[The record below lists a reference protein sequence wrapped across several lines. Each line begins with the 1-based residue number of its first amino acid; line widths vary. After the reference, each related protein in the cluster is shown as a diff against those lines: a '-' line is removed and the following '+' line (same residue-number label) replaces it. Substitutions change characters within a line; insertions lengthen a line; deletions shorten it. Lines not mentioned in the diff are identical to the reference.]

1 VNTEAHANGREPVL
15 ELRALSKSF
24 GGLRAVRDVTLK
36 IMPGDRKA
44 IIGPNG
50 AGKTTLF
57 NLITGIFPATSG
69 QVVLFGQDVTR
80 WPSHRR
86 TALGMARTFQITSL
100 FPKLTVLDNVLLAI
114 QGLRRSKFVMWRF
127 LSSYRDFYD
136 RAHGLL
142 ERARFLDR
150 KDTEVRYLSH
160 GEQRQ
165 LEIILGLASDPKI
178 LLLDEPAAG
187 LSSGESSEMIRF
199 LAHLDRNLAIL
210 LIEHDM
216 DVVFDVAEHISVLHF
231 GEILEAGAALLGRN
245 GVGKTTLVNSIVGFN
260 RPRRGKVLFKGTD
273 ITEVSSFETVRSG
286 MGLVPQGRRVFP
298 TLSVEENLMVAER
311 SVDRRGWNME
321 RVYAL
326 FPRLRERRSQRART
340 LSGGEQQMLAIGR
353 GLMTNPDCLIMDEPS
368 EGLAPIII
376 QGLWQAIARLKEE
389 GHSIL
394 LVEQNASLALQLV
407 DYVHVMSKGQ
417 VVYSARPEEL
427 RANDEI
433 KSRYLGI

>member
-1 VNTEAHANGREPVL
+1 VNTDPRANGGEPVL

-69 QVVLFGQDVTR
+69 QVVLFGQDVTK

-127 LSSYRDFYD
+127 LSSYRDIYD
-136 RAHGLL
+136 KAYGLL

-231 GEILEAGAALLGRN
+231 GEVLETGA
-245 GVGKTTLVNSIVGFN
+245 
-260 RPRRGKVLFKGTD
+260 
-273 ITEVSSFETVRSG
+273 TE
-286 MGLVPQGRRVFP
+286 QI
-298 TLSVEENLMVAER
+298 
-311 SVDRRGWNME
+311 
-321 RVYAL
+321 
-326 FPRLRERRSQRART
+326 RRS
-340 LSGGEQQMLAIGR
+340 EKVQQI
-353 GLMTNPDCLIMDEPS
+353 
-368 EGLAPIII
+368 
-376 QGLWQAIARLKEE
+376 
-389 GHSIL
+389 
-394 LVEQNASLALQLV
+394 
-407 DYVHVMSKGQ
+407 
-417 VVYSARPEEL
+417 
-427 RANDEI
+427 
-433 KSRYLGI
+433 YLGTA

>member
-1 VNTEAHANGREPVL
+1 VNTQAHASGREPVL

-231 GEILEAGAALLGRN
+231 GEVLEAGAAEQ
-245 GVGKTTLVNSIVGFN
+245 I
-260 RPRRGKVLFKGTD
+260 
-273 ITEVSSFETVRSG
+273 
-286 MGLVPQGRRVFP
+286 
-298 TLSVEENLMVAER
+298 
-311 SVDRRGWNME
+311 
-321 RVYAL
+321 
-326 FPRLRERRSQRART
+326 RRS
-340 LSGGEQQMLAIGR
+340 EKVQQ
-353 GLMTNPDCLIMDEPS
+353 
-368 EGLAPIII
+368 
-376 QGLWQAIARLKEE
+376 
-389 GHSIL
+389 
-394 LVEQNASLALQLV
+394 V
-407 DYVHVMSKGQ
+407 
-417 VVYSARPEEL
+417 
-427 RANDEI
+427 
-433 KSRYLGI
+433 YLGTA